1 MLSTKRFDGNLT
13 ITTVGNTSTITLH
26 SPTVI
31 IEGDLTVKGT
41 NTSGSVVTVE
51 TTNTVIQDNIITL
64 NGGATGVPAST
75 LTSGFEVNRGSRPTV
90 GIRWNES
97 LARWELTAD
106 NVNWE
111 VIISGA
117 ALKHVVEDPAPQ
129 LGGSLDT
136 NGFAVQ
142 FSKLTGS
149 AIPADNSTLNIIY
162 GAAVGSG
169 GTGIKFVSYDTRS
182 SRYVRDELVS
192 RKKGIVQA
200 LIF

>member
-1 MLSTKRFDGNLT
+1 MLSTKRFDGSLT
-13 ITTVGNTSTITLH
+13 ITTSGNTSILTLH
-26 SPTVI
+26 SPVVV
-31 IEGDLTVKGT
+31 IEGDLDVRGT
-41 NTSGSVVTVE
+41 ALTGSLVNLQ
-51 TTNTVIQDNIITL
+51 TTNTIIQDNVITL
-64 NGGATGVPAST
+64 NGGATGVPLNS
-75 LTSGFEVNRGSRPTV
+75 LTSGIEINRGSRPMV
-90 GIRWNES
+90 SIRWNES

-106 NVNWE
+106 NTNWE
-111 VIISGA
+111 VIVSGA
-117 ALKHVVEDPAPQ
+117 ALKNVVEDTSPE
-129 LGGSLDT
+129 LGGSLNT

>member
-64 NGGATGVPAST
+64 NGGATGVPANT
-75 LTSGFEVNRGSRPTV
+75 LTAGFEVNRGSRPTV

-106 NVNWE
+106 NTNWE
-111 VIISGA
+111 VIVSGA
-117 ALKHVVEDPAPQ
+117 ALKNVVEDTSPE
-129 LGGSLDT
+129 LGGSLNT

-142 FSKLTGS
+142 FSKLTGG

>member
-1 MLSTKRFDGNLT
+1 MLSTKRYDGNLT
-13 ITTVGNTSTITLH
+13 ITTVGNNTTITLH

-31 IEGDLTVKGT
+31 IEGDLTVRGT
-41 NTSGSVVTVE
+41 NTSGSIVTVE

-64 NGGATGVPAST
+64 NGGATGVPSST
-75 LTSGFEVNRGSRPTV
+75 LTSGIEVNRGSRPTV

-97 LARWELTAD
+97 LSRWELTTD
-106 NVNWE
+106 NTNWE

-117 ALKHVVEDPAPQ
+117 ALKHVVEDTAPQ

-136 NGFAVQ
+136 NGFAIQ
-142 FSKLTGS
+142 FSKLTTPQL
-149 AIPADNSTLNIIY
+149 PADNSVFNIVY

-169 GTGIKFVSYDTRS
+169 GTGIKFVSYNTS
-182 SRYVRDELVS
+182 SGRYVRDELVS

>member
-1 MLSTKRFDGNLT
+1 MLSTKRFDGDLT
-13 ITTVGNTSTITLH
+13 ITTVGSTSTITLH
-26 SPTVI
+26 SPTVV

-64 NGGATGVPAST
+64 NGGATGVPSSS

-97 LARWELTAD
+97 LARWELTTD
-106 NVNWE
+106 NTNWE

-129 LGGSLDT
+129 LGGNLDT
-136 NGFAVQ
+136 NGFAIQ
-142 FSKLTGS
+142 FSKLTGN
-149 AIPADNSTLNIIY
+149 AIPADNSTLNVIY

-169 GTGIKFVSYDTRS
+169 GTGLKFVSYNAS
-182 SRYVRDELVS
+182 SGRYVRDELVS

>member
-1 MLSTKRFDGNLT
+1 MLSTKRYDGNLT
-13 ITTVGNTSTITLH
+13 ITTVGDTSTITLH

-31 IEGDLTVKGT
+31 IEGDLTVRGT
-41 NTSGSVVTVE
+41 AVSGSVVTVE

-64 NGGATGVPAST
+64 NGGATGVPSST
-75 LTSGFEVNRGSRPTV
+75 LTSGIEVNRGSRPTV

-97 LARWELTAD
+97 LSRWELTTD
-106 NVNWE
+106 NTNWE
-111 VIISGA
+111 VIISGS
-117 ALKHVVEDPAPQ
+117 ALKHVVEDTAPQ

-136 NGFAVQ
+136 NGFAIQ
-142 FSKLTGS
+142 FSKLTTPQL
-149 AIPADNSTLNIIY
+149 PADNSVFNIVY

-169 GTGIKFVSYDTRS
+169 GTGIKFVSYNTS
-182 SRYVRDELVS
+182 SGRYVRDELVS